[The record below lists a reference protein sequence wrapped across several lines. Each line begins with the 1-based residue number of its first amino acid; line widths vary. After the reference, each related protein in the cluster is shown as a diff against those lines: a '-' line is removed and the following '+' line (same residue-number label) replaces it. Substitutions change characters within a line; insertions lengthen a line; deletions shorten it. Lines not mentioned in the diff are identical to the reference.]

1 MSEYVHEDK
10 TTIHEYV
17 TSPSLDPVTASTP
30 DEHGVYPINPLGFP
44 DNNVCDDGDKECL
57 GKGNPEFPQSRNF
70 SVEMDT
76 DGELPENYVEIATN
90 VASMNGTEITLPVE
104 YLEADKNSQG
114 HYIVTVKGDLSAAFD
129 LLTSV
134 QFANAGYDD
143 YSVTHVIDTV
153 AEIVDGPE
161 FNLDETKFIVNI
173 PNCTIIGHVGAG
185 RLAVVLDAADIGY
198 VLLTGQTNSAENGLY
213 KVTGE
218 AEPWVKIASVGRV
231 KGKQVNDADDPYNSW
246 ASLDNT
252 SECGHV
258 RHGYSDREV
267 ADYVE
272 EKVGDLVANA
282 IHPMSVPGDLSGAGQ
297 LTRWFVECG
306 DIDLGH
312 SHNGGDPVTV
322 EGFGLGGYMS
332 GECTYDKACP
342 SKRPERSD
350 DLPTERPTIT
360 FSIGTKHTTDEAVA
374 KATLPLD
381 WPFAECSGF
390 GRGELD
396 NNITLLK
403 TPAHL
408 TEGLRTVG
416 GLRHEVYDTC
426 PKCGGSGEY
435 EGDLCPMCDGEGE
448 VVVAHSETNRIHVC
462 VNNDFTPNVDDTT
475 TLKRTYIHLPA
486 PINTPDGDEF
496 EVTVSLPVV
505 QSPDQYGQ
513 DAKKNLSAYYEYVSS
528 PRVVVLSGYWKFSD
542 TNVVWHESSKPTE
555 RPYVTGKIVIEG
567 DDVHPFV
574 DDEGEPLDINTR
586 IRFTLDGGLN
596 CPRYADVKGA
606 LLDNQEGR
614 IVIAGLEGYPYTAR
628 LRDTRMRICGVAYI
642 GEEDPEYGTGTLLAM
657 GLHARNDVTLGSD
670 SGSGTPGNLNEFN
683 KFIKPLKGVI
693 DTSRK
698 GLCEKDARQVVAT
711 VYPTATNTF
720 PWALVGRHKMKH
732 LDKLMSDEWDLG
744 ENSVSAMIWD
754 SNKKVIDFT
763 DTVEFFGYGDGN
775 YGFTVDTMPIKYAA
789 NNFAGSTDKSVIGSQ
804 LRIKF
809 MDGNYDDVA
818 SNPVRQARKAV
829 SMFADDFKKLRMFHG
844 GKLPK
849 VTSASALEVSGTPV
863 DTNLAS
869 YFGQWKPKTKPA
881 PDVIANKIASAAWL
895 SKARH
900 LPEYVII
907 SGQDLSADGNSLIG
921 ANPFVD
927 DPVVDVP
934 EPEEPPPPVSGRY
947 SAGFAGAKYDN
958 GYYETKDGHEVIPC
972 EVKLLGNS
980 SAFAYRSVIS
990 ARVASDPD
998 AVTHELYGDANRV
1011 AELQKVSVD
1020 KWKNSINYDITSPYD
1035 YLVGSNDYEKWMD
1048 IYSATSN
1055 VFSIDTIPLI
1065 DDMAVPSPSDEQKA
1079 MLSGDPMA
1087 VYNDESGQ
1095 ELTFTATNLP
1105 FYDEESP
1112 RSVALTN
1119 MLRKMVSPYGSKM
1132 PVRFWDGTRVAIAT
1146 SGVDDGSNITKLI
1159 RLEWP
1164 EAECDMSRE
1173 TRTDIIADE
1182 FMAKSSGSKTVDVN
1196 INYANMESTLH
1207 TNWSAPPAKVTRN
1220 WYEKLA
1226 FTGTG
1231 DFAGP
1236 SGYVRVYMKF
1246 KFSAQAGRWYTVDY
1260 RQAPMSYLTPLYGA
1274 AALEEKIGGA
1284 RIWTE
1289 SLCAPICEWKDVIMH
1304 PYYKY
1309 TPMDINPAVVP
1320 NLVENAPTTAKN
1332 IEVENNTDLTT
1343 SQVSLPRFA
1352 RPYLPVSDG
1361 GLGLNAPCDVNGKTA
1376 PVSELAA
1383 MPHANFW
1390 SVRKHLRPAVSVMDG
1405 TDIPGFRLEQGADD
1419 KDYAVLS
1426 RAGGTMG
1433 DAVLWGQFDFPKKDE
1448 PVYIIPPDSFSGS
1461 GDKLILS
1468 TGEYVSMSDG
1478 SLVELG

>member
-57 GKGNPEFPQSRNF
+57 GKGNPEFPQSKNF

-76 DGELPENYVEIATN
+76 DGELPANYVEIATN

-104 YLEADKNSQG
+104 YLEADPNSQG
-114 HYIVTVKGDLSAAFD
+114 RYIVTVKGDLSTAFD

-143 YSVTHVIDTV
+143 YSVTHVIDTDAV
-153 AEIVDGPE
+153 IVDGPE
-161 FNLDETKFIVNI
+161 FNLGETKFIVDI
-173 PNCTIIGHVGAG
+173 PVCTIIGHVGAG

-218 AEPWVKIASVGRV
+218 DEPWVKLASVGRV
-231 KGKQVNDADDPYNSW
+231 KGEQVTDADDPYNSW

-252 SECGHV
+252 PECGHV

-297 LTRWFVECG
+297 FTRWFVECG

-332 GECTYDKACP
+332 GECTYGKACP

-350 DLPTERPTIT
+350 DLPTEHPAIT
-360 FSIGTKHTTDEAVA
+360 FSIGTRHTTDEVVA

-390 GRGELD
+390 GKGELD

-448 VVVAHSETNRIHVC
+448 VVVAHSETNRINVC
-462 VNNDFTPNVDDTT
+462 VNNDFTPNADDTT

-606 LLDNQEGR
+606 LLDNREGR
-614 IVIAGLEGYPYTAR
+614 IIITGLEGYPYTAR

-642 GEEDPEYGTGTLLAM
+642 GEEDAEYGTGTDLAM
-657 GLHARNDVTLGSD
+657 GLHSRNGVTLGRD
-670 SGSGTPGNLNEFN
+670 SGSGTSGNLNEFN
-683 KFIKPLKGVI
+683 KFIKPLKGEV
-693 DTSRK
+693 DTSRE
-698 GLCEKDARQVVAT
+698 GLCEGDARQVVAT

-732 LDKLMSDEWDLG
+732 LDKLMTDEWDLG

-763 DTVEFFGYGDGN
+763 DTVKFFGYGDGN
-775 YGFTVDTMPIKYAA
+775 YGFTADTMPIKYAT
-789 NNFAGSTDKSVIGSQ
+789 NRFAGSADKSVIGSQ

-809 MDGNYDDVA
+809 ADGNYNDVA

-829 SMFADDFKKLRMFHG
+829 TMFADDFRKLRMFHG

-849 VTSASALEVSGTPV
+849 VTRASALEVSGTPV
-863 DTNLAS
+863 DTELKS
-869 YFGQWKPKTKPA
+869 YFGHWDPKTKPA
-881 PDVIANKIASAAWL
+881 PDVIVNKIASAAWL

-927 DPVVDVP
+927 DPVVDDP
-934 EPEEPPPPVSGRY
+934 DAETPPPPVSGRY

-990 ARVASDPD
+990 VRVASDPD

-1055 VFSIDTIPLI
+1055 VFSIDTVPLI
-1065 DDMAVPSPSDEQKA
+1065 ADMAVPSLDDEQKV

-1087 VYNDESGQ
+1087 AYNDESDQ

-1146 SGVDDGSNITKLI
+1146 SGVDAGSNITKLI

-1164 EAECDMSRE
+1164 EAECDMPPE
-1173 TRTDIIADE
+1173 TRADIIADE

-1196 INYANMESTLH
+1196 INYVNMESTLH

-1260 RQAPMSYLTPLYGA
+1260 RQVPMSYLTPLYGA
-1274 AALEEKIGGA
+1274 AALEEKIDGA

-1289 SLCAPICEWKDVIMH
+1289 SLCAPICEWKDVLMH

-1309 TPMDINPAVVP
+1309 TPMDINPAVVSK
-1320 NLVENAPTTAKN
+1320 LVENAPTTAKN
-1332 IEVENNTDLTT
+1332 IEIENNTDLTT
-1343 SQVSLPRFA
+1343 SQVTLPRFA
-1352 RPYLPVSDG
+1352 RPYLPVSEG

-1376 PVSELAA
+1376 PVAELAA

-1433 DAVLWGQFDFPKKDE
+1433 DAVLWGQFDFPKKGKPE
-1448 PVYIIPPDSFSGS
+1448 CIIPPDSFGDS
-1461 GDKLILS
+1461 GDNTRSYKTIDNCS
-1468 TGEYVSMSDG
+1468 KK
-1478 SLVELG
+1478 

>member
-44 DNNVCDDGDKECL
+44 DTNVCDGDKECL
-57 GKGNPEFPQSRNF
+57 GKGNPEFPQSKNF

-76 DGELPENYVEIATN
+76 DGELPANYVEIATN

-104 YLEADKNSQG
+104 YLEADPNSQG
-114 HYIVTVKGDLSAAFD
+114 RYIVTVKGDLSTAFD

-143 YSVTHVIDTV
+143 YSVTHVIDTDAV
-153 AEIVDGPE
+153 LVDGPE
-161 FNLDETKFIVNI
+161 FNLGETKFIVDI
-173 PNCTIIGHVGAG
+173 PVCTIIGHVGAG

-218 AEPWVKIASVGRV
+218 DEPWVKLASVGRV
-231 KGKQVNDADDPYNSW
+231 KGEQVTDADDPYNSW

-252 SECGHV
+252 PECGHV

-297 LTRWFVECG
+297 FTRWFVECG

-332 GECTYDKACP
+332 GECTYGKACP

-350 DLPTERPTIT
+350 DLPTEHPAIT
-360 FSIGTKHTTDEAVA
+360 FSIGTRHTTDEVVA

-390 GRGELD
+390 GKGELD

-448 VVVAHSETNRIHVC
+448 VVVAHSETNRINVC
-462 VNNDFTPNVDDTT
+462 VNNDFTPNADDTT

-567 DDVHPFV
+567 VDVHPFV

-606 LLDNQEGR
+606 LLDNREGR
-614 IVIAGLEGYPYTAR
+614 IIITGLEGYPYTAR

-642 GEEDPEYGTGTLLAM
+642 GEEDAEYGTGTDLAM
-657 GLHARNDVTLGSD
+657 GLHSRNGVTLGRD
-670 SGSGTPGNLNEFN
+670 SGSGTSGNLNEFN
-683 KFIKPLKGVI
+683 KFIKPLKGEV
-693 DTSRK
+693 DTSRE
-698 GLCEKDARQVVAT
+698 GLCEGDARQVVAT

-732 LDKLMSDEWDLG
+732 LDKLMTDEWDLG

-763 DTVEFFGYGDGN
+763 DTVKFFGYGDGN
-775 YGFTVDTMPIKYAA
+775 YGFTADTMPIKYAT
-789 NNFAGSTDKSVIGSQ
+789 NRFAGSADKSVIGSQ

-809 MDGNYDDVA
+809 ADGNYNDVA
-818 SNPVRQARKAV
+818 SNPVRQALKAV
-829 SMFADDFKKLRMFHG
+829 TMFADDFRKLRMFHG

-849 VTSASALEVSGTPV
+849 VTRASALEVSGTPV
-863 DTNLAS
+863 DTELKS
-869 YFGQWKPKTKPA
+869 YFGHWDPKTKPA
-881 PDVIANKIASAAWL
+881 PDVIVNKIASAAWL

-927 DPVVDVP
+927 DPVVDDP
-934 EPEEPPPPVSGRY
+934 DAETPPPPVSGRY

-1055 VFSIDTIPLI
+1055 VFSIDTVPLI
-1065 DDMAVPSPSDEQKA
+1065 ADMAVPSLDDEQKV

-1087 VYNDESGQ
+1087 AYNDESDQ

-1146 SGVDDGSNITKLI
+1146 SGVDAGSNITKLI

-1164 EAECDMSRE
+1164 EAECDMPPE
-1173 TRTDIIADE
+1173 TRADIIADE

-1196 INYANMESTLH
+1196 INYVNMESTLH

-1260 RQAPMSYLTPLYGA
+1260 RQVPMSYLTPLYGA
-1274 AALEEKIGGA
+1274 AALEEKIDGA

-1289 SLCAPICEWKDVIMH
+1289 SLCAPICEWKDVLMH

-1309 TPMDINPAVVP
+1309 TPMDINPAVVSK
-1320 NLVENAPTTAKN
+1320 LVENAPTTAKN
-1332 IEVENNTDLTT
+1332 IEIENNTDLTT
-1343 SQVSLPRFA
+1343 SQVTLPRFA
-1352 RPYLPVSDG
+1352 RPYLPVSEG

-1376 PVSELAA
+1376 PVAELAA

-1433 DAVLWGQFDFPKKDE
+1433 DAVLWGQFDFPKKGKPE
-1448 PVYIIPPDSFSGS
+1448 CIIPPDSFGDS
-1461 GDKLILS
+1461 GDNTRSYKTIDNCS
-1468 TGEYVSMSDG
+1468 KK
-1478 SLVELG
+1478 

>member
-44 DNNVCDDGDKECL
+44 DNNVCDGDKECL
-57 GKGNPEFPQSRNF
+57 GKGNPEFPQSKNF

-104 YLEADKNSQG
+104 YLAADPNSQG
-114 HYIVTVKGDLSAAFD
+114 RYIVTVKGDLSTAFD

-143 YSVTHVIDTV
+143 YSVTHVIDTDAV
-153 AEIVDGPE
+153 IVDGPE
-161 FNLDETKFIVNI
+161 FNLGETKFIVDI
-173 PNCTIIGHVGAG
+173 PGCTIIGHVGAG

-218 AEPWVKIASVGRV
+218 DEPWVKLASVGRV
-231 KGKQVNDADDPYNSW
+231 KGEPLAEEDNPYNFPS
-246 ASLDNT
+246 SLDNST
-252 SECGHV
+252 ECGHE

-267 ADYVE
+267 AEYVE

-282 IHPMSVPGDLSGAGQ
+282 IHPIAVPGDLSGAGQ
-297 LTRWFVECG
+297 MTRWFVECG

-332 GECTYDKACP
+332 GECTYGNAC
-342 SKRPERSD
+342 SAKRPERSD
-350 DLPTERPTIT
+350 GLPVERPTIT
-360 FSIGTKHTTDEAVA
+360 FSIGTKRPAAGETVE
-374 KATLPLD
+374 TLPKD
-381 WPFAECSGF
+381 WPFAESSAYTSGD
-390 GRGELD
+390 LD

-408 TEGLRTVG
+408 SQGLRTVG
-416 GLRHEVYDTC
+416 GLQHEIYDTC
-426 PKCGGSGEY
+426 PKCGGSGEF
-435 EGDLCPMCDGEGE
+435 EGDMCPMCDGEGE
-448 VVVAHSETNRIHVC
+448 VVVGHSETNRIHVC
-462 VNNDFTPNVDDTT
+462 VNNDFTANDDDTT
-475 TLKRTYIHLPA
+475 TLKRTYIHLPT

-496 EVTVSLPVV
+496 EVTVSLPVM
-505 QSPDQYGQ
+505 QTPSPYGA

-542 TNVVWHESSKPTE
+542 TNVVWHESNKIDE
-555 RPYVTGKIVIEG
+555 RPYMTGKIDIVG
-567 DDVHPFV
+567 DDVQPFM
-574 DDEGEPLDINTR
+574 DKGDPENGIEPKPLLENTR

-606 LLDNQEGR
+606 LTKNEEGHIR
-614 IVIAGLEGYPYTAR
+614 IEGLEGYPYTAR
-628 LRDTRMRICGVAYI
+628 LRDTRMRICGVAYLVPDDD
-642 GEEDPEYGTGTLLAM
+642 GEATGTDLLM
-657 GLHARNDVTLGSD
+657 GLHSRNPVTLGSD
-670 SGSGTPGNLNEFN
+670 AGSGTQGNLDEFN
-683 KFIKPLKGVI
+683 KFIKPLKGEV

-732 LDKLMSDEWDLG
+732 LDKLMTDEWDLG

-775 YGFTVDTMPIKYAA
+775 YGFTADTMPIKYAA
-789 NNFAGSTDKSVIGSQ
+789 NNFAGSADKSVIGSQ

-809 MDGNYDDVA
+809 ADGDYNDVA

-829 SMFADDFKKLRMFHG
+829 SMFADDFKKLRMFRG

-849 VTSASALEVSGTPV
+849 ITGACALEVSGEPV
-863 DTNLAS
+863 DTDLES
-869 YFGQWKPKTKPA
+869 YFGSWDPQGEPS
-881 PDVIANKIASAAWL
+881 PDVISNKIASAAWL

-927 DPVVDVP
+927 A
-934 EPEEPPPPVSGRY
+934 PVSDRY
-947 SAGFAGAKYDN
+947 SAEFAGDKYDN

-980 SAFAYRSVIS
+980 NAFAYRSVIS

-1035 YLVGSNDYEKWMD
+1035 YLIGSNDYEKWMD

-1055 VFSIDTIPLI
+1055 VFSIDTVPLI
-1065 DDMAVPSPSDEQKA
+1065 ADMAVPSLDDEQKA

-1087 VYNDESGQ
+1087 AYNDESDQ

-1146 SGVDDGSNITKLI
+1146 NGVKNNNIAKLT
-1159 RLEWP
+1159 RLSWP
-1164 EAECDMSRE
+1164 EDECDMSPE
-1173 TRTDIIADE
+1173 TRSDIIADE
-1182 FMAKSSGSKTVDVN
+1182 FMAKSAGSNTVDVN

-1207 TNWSAPPAKVTRN
+1207 TNWSAPPAKVSRN

-1260 RQAPMSYLTPLYGA
+1260 RQSPMSYLTPLYGA
-1274 AALEEKIGGA
+1274 AALEEKIDGA

-1289 SLCAPICEWKDVIMH
+1289 SLCAPICEWKDVLMH

-1309 TPMDINPAVVP
+1309 TPMDINPAVVSK
-1320 NLVENAPTTAKN
+1320 LVENAPTTAKN
-1332 IEVENNTDLTT
+1332 IEIENNTDLTN

-1352 RPYLPVSDG
+1352 RPYLPVSEG

-1376 PVSELAA
+1376 PVAELAA

-1433 DAVLWGQFDFPKKDE
+1433 DAVLWGQFAFPKKGKTE
-1448 PVYIIPPDSFSGS
+1448 YIIPPDSFGDS

-1478 SLVELG
+1478 SLVELR

>member
-44 DNNVCDDGDKECL
+44 DTNVCDGDKECL
-57 GKGNPEFPQSRNF
+57 GKGNPEFPQSKNF

-76 DGELPENYVEIATN
+76 DGELPANYVEIATN

-104 YLEADKNSQG
+104 YLEADPNSQG
-114 HYIVTVKGDLSAAFD
+114 RYIVTVKGDLSTAFD

-143 YSVTHVIDTV
+143 YSVTHVIDTDAV
-153 AEIVDGPE
+153 IVDGPE
-161 FNLDETKFIVNI
+161 FNLGETKFIVDI
-173 PNCTIIGHVGAG
+173 PVCTIIGHVGAG

-218 AEPWVKIASVGRV
+218 DEPWVKLASVGRV
-231 KGKQVNDADDPYNSW
+231 KGEQVTDADDPYNSW

-252 SECGHV
+252 PECGHV

-297 LTRWFVECG
+297 FTRWFVECG

-332 GECTYDKACP
+332 GECTYGKACP

-350 DLPTERPTIT
+350 DLPTEHPAIT
-360 FSIGTKHTTDEAVA
+360 FSIGTRHTTDEVVA

-390 GRGELD
+390 GKGELD

-448 VVVAHSETNRIHVC
+448 VVVAHSETNRINVC
-462 VNNDFTPNVDDTT
+462 VNNDFTPNADDTT

-606 LLDNQEGR
+606 LLDNREGR
-614 IVIAGLEGYPYTAR
+614 IIITGLEGYPYTAR

-642 GEEDPEYGTGTLLAM
+642 GEEDAEYGTGTDLAM
-657 GLHARNDVTLGSD
+657 GLHSRNGVTLGRD
-670 SGSGTPGNLNEFN
+670 SGSGTSGNLNEFN
-683 KFIKPLKGVI
+683 KFIKPLKGEV
-693 DTSRK
+693 DTSRE
-698 GLCEKDARQVVAT
+698 GLCEGDARQVVAT

-732 LDKLMSDEWDLG
+732 LDKLMTDEWDLG

-763 DTVEFFGYGDGN
+763 DTVKFVGYGDAN
-775 YGFTVDTMPIKYAA
+775 CGFTADTMPIKYAT
-789 NNFAGSTDKSVIGSQ
+789 NRFAGSADKSVIGSQ

-809 MDGNYDDVA
+809 ADGNYNDVA

-829 SMFADDFKKLRMFHG
+829 TMFADDFRKLRMFHG

-849 VTSASALEVSGTPV
+849 VTRASALEVSGTPV
-863 DTNLAS
+863 DTELKS
-869 YFGQWKPKTKPA
+869 YFGHWDPKTKPA
-881 PDVIANKIASAAWL
+881 PDVIVNKIASAAWL

-927 DPVVDVP
+927 DPVVDDP
-934 EPEEPPPPVSGRY
+934 DAETPPPPVSGRY
-947 SAGFAGAKYDN
+947 SAGFAGAKYEN

-1055 VFSIDTIPLI
+1055 VFSIDIVPLI
-1065 DDMAVPSPSDEQKA
+1065 ADMAVPSLDDEQKV

-1087 VYNDESGQ
+1087 AYNDESDQ

-1146 SGVDDGSNITKLI
+1146 SGVDAGSNITKLI

-1164 EAECDMSRE
+1164 EAECDMPPE
-1173 TRTDIIADE
+1173 TRADIIADE

-1196 INYANMESTLH
+1196 INYVNMESTLH

-1260 RQAPMSYLTPLYGA
+1260 RQVPMSYLTPLYGA
-1274 AALEEKIGGA
+1274 AALEEKIDGA

-1289 SLCAPICEWKDVIMH
+1289 SLCAPICEWKDVLMH

-1309 TPMDINPAVVP
+1309 TPMDINPAVVSK
-1320 NLVENAPTTAKN
+1320 LVENAPTTAKN
-1332 IEVENNTDLTT
+1332 IEIENNTDLTT
-1343 SQVSLPRFA
+1343 SQVTLPRFA
-1352 RPYLPVSDG
+1352 RPYLPVSEG

-1376 PVSELAA
+1376 PVAELAA

-1433 DAVLWGQFDFPKKDE
+1433 DAVLWGQFDFPKKGKPE
-1448 PVYIIPPDSFSGS
+1448 CIIPPDSFGDS
-1461 GDKLILS
+1461 GDNTRSYKTIDNCS
-1468 TGEYVSMSDG
+1468 KK
-1478 SLVELG
+1478 

>member
-44 DNNVCDDGDKECL
+44 DTNVCDGDKECL
-57 GKGNPEFPQSRNF
+57 GKGNPEFPQSKNF

-76 DGELPENYVEIATN
+76 DGELPANYVEIATN
-90 VASMNGTEITLPVE
+90 VANMNGTEITLPVE
-104 YLEADKNSQG
+104 YLEADPNSQG
-114 HYIVTVKGDLSAAFD
+114 RYIVTVKGDLSTAFD

-143 YSVTHVIDTV
+143 YSVTHVIDTDAV
-153 AEIVDGPE
+153 LVDGPE
-161 FNLDETKFIVNI
+161 FNLGETKFIVDI
-173 PNCTIIGHVGAG
+173 PVCTIIGHVGAG

-218 AEPWVKIASVGRV
+218 DEPWVKLASVGRV
-231 KGKQVNDADDPYNSW
+231 KGEQVTDADDPYNSW

-252 SECGHV
+252 PECGHV

-297 LTRWFVECG
+297 FTRWFVECG

-332 GECTYDKACP
+332 GECTYGKACP

-350 DLPTERPTIT
+350 DLPTEHPAIT
-360 FSIGTKHTTDEAVA
+360 FSIGTRHTTDEVVA

-390 GRGELD
+390 GKGELD

-448 VVVAHSETNRIHVC
+448 VVVAHSETNRINVC
-462 VNNDFTPNVDDTT
+462 VNNDFTPNADDTT

-606 LLDNQEGR
+606 LLDNREGR
-614 IVIAGLEGYPYTAR
+614 IIITGLEGYPYTAR

-642 GEEDPEYGTGTLLAM
+642 GEEDVEYGTGTDLAM
-657 GLHARNDVTLGSD
+657 GLHSRNGVTLGRD
-670 SGSGTPGNLNEFN
+670 SGSGTSGNLNEFN
-683 KFIKPLKGVI
+683 KFIKPLKGEV
-693 DTSRK
+693 DTSRE
-698 GLCEKDARQVVAT
+698 GLCEGDARQVVAT

-732 LDKLMSDEWDLG
+732 LDKLMTDEWDLG

-763 DTVEFFGYGDGN
+763 DTVKFFGYGDGN
-775 YGFTVDTMPIKYAA
+775 YGFTADTMPIKYAT
-789 NNFAGSTDKSVIGSQ
+789 NRFAGSADKSVIGSQ

-809 MDGNYDDVA
+809 ADGNYNDVA

-829 SMFADDFKKLRMFHG
+829 TMFADDFRKLRMFHG

-849 VTSASALEVSGTPV
+849 VTRASALEVSGTPV
-863 DTNLAS
+863 DTELKS
-869 YFGQWKPKTKPA
+869 YFGHWDPKTKPA
-881 PDVIANKIASAAWL
+881 PDVIVNKIASAAWL

-927 DPVVDVP
+927 DPVVDDP
-934 EPEEPPPPVSGRY
+934 DAETPPPPVSGRY
-947 SAGFAGAKYDN
+947 SAGFAGAKYEN

-1055 VFSIDTIPLI
+1055 VFSIDTVPLI
-1065 DDMAVPSPSDEQKA
+1065 ADMAVPSLDDEQKV

-1087 VYNDESGQ
+1087 AYNDESDQ

-1146 SGVDDGSNITKLI
+1146 SGVDAGSNITKLI

-1164 EAECDMSRE
+1164 EAECDMPPE
-1173 TRTDIIADE
+1173 TRADIIADE

-1196 INYANMESTLH
+1196 INYVNMESTLH

-1260 RQAPMSYLTPLYGA
+1260 RQVPMSYLTPLYGA
-1274 AALEEKIGGA
+1274 AALEEKIDGA

-1289 SLCAPICEWKDVIMH
+1289 SLCAPICEWKDVLMH

-1309 TPMDINPAVVP
+1309 TPMDINPAVVSK
-1320 NLVENAPTTAKN
+1320 LVENAPTTAKN
-1332 IEVENNTDLTT
+1332 IEIENNTDLTT
-1343 SQVSLPRFA
+1343 SQVTLPRFA
-1352 RPYLPVSDG
+1352 RPYLPVSEG

-1376 PVSELAA
+1376 PVAELAA

-1433 DAVLWGQFDFPKKDE
+1433 DAVLWGQFDFPKKGKPE
-1448 PVYIIPPDSFSGS
+1448 CIIPPDSFGDS
-1461 GDKLILS
+1461 GDNTRSYKN
-1468 TGEYVSMSDG
+1468 Y
-1478 SLVELG
+1478 

>member
-17 TSPSLDPVTASTP
+17 TSPSLDPVTASTT
-30 DEHGVYPINPLGFP
+30 DEHGIYPINPLGFP
-44 DNNVCDDGDKECL
+44 DANVCDGDKECL
-57 GKGNPEFPQSRNF
+57 GKGNPEFPQSKNF
-70 SVEMDT
+70 SVEVDT
-76 DGELPENYVEIATN
+76 DGELPENYVEIAAN
-90 VASMNGTEITLPVE
+90 VASMNGTEIALPVE
-104 YLEADKNSQG
+104 YLEADRNYQDR
-114 HYIVTVKGDLSAAFD
+114 YIVTVKGDLSAAFD

-143 YSVTHVIDTV
+143 YSVTNVIDND
-153 AEIVDGPE
+153 AEIVGGPE
-161 FNLDETKFIVNI
+161 FHLGETKFTVNI
-173 PNCTIIGHVGAG
+173 PGCTIIGHVGAG

-213 KVTGE
+213 KVTGDD
-218 AEPWVKIASVGRV
+218 EPWVRLASVGRV
-231 KGKQVNDADDPYNSW
+231 KGEPLTEEDDPYNYPS
-246 ASLDNT
+246 SLDNST
-252 SECGHV
+252 ECGHV

-267 ADYVE
+267 AEYVE
-272 EKVGDLVANA
+272 EKVGGIVANA
-282 IHPMSVPGDLSGAGQ
+282 IHPIAVPGDLSGAGQ
-297 LTRWFVECG
+297 MTRWFVECG
-306 DIDLGH
+306 DVDLGH

-332 GECTYDKACP
+332 GECTYGNAC
-342 SKRPERSD
+342 STKRPEHSD
-350 DLPTERPTIT
+350 ELPVERPTIT
-360 FSIGTKHTTDEAVA
+360 FSIGTKRPAPDAEVE
-374 KATLPLD
+374 TLPKD
-381 WPFAECSGF
+381 WPFAESS
-390 GRGELD
+390 EYTSDDLD

-403 TPAHL
+403 TPAQL
-408 TEGLRTVG
+408 SQGLHSVG
-416 GLRHEVYDTC
+416 GLHHDIYDTC
-426 PKCGGSGEY
+426 PQCGGSGEF
-435 EGDLCPMCDGEGE
+435 EGDMCPMCDGEGE
-448 VVVAHSETNRIHVC
+448 VVVGHSETNRIHVC
-462 VNNDFTPNVDDTT
+462 VNNDFTANDDDTT
-475 TLKRTYIHLPA
+475 TLKRTYIHLPT

-505 QSPDQYGQ
+505 QTPSPYGA

-542 TNVVWHESSKPTE
+542 TNVVWYESNKIDE
-555 RPYVTGKIVIEG
+555 RPYMTGKIDIVG
-567 DDVHPFV
+567 DDVQPFM
-574 DDEGEPLDINTR
+574 DKGEPENDIEPRPLPVNTR

-606 LLDNQEGR
+606 LTKNEEGHIR
-614 IVIAGLEGYPYTAR
+614 IEGLERYPYTAR
-628 LRDTRMRICGVAYI
+628 LRDTRMRICGVAYLDPDDD
-642 GEEDPEYGTGTLLAM
+642 GEATGADLLM
-657 GLHARNDVTLGSD
+657 GLHSRNPVTLGSD
-670 SGSGTPGNLNEFN
+670 AGSGTHGNLDEFN
-683 KFIKPLKGVI
+683 KFIKPLKDEV

-698 GLCEKDARQVVAT
+698 GLCEKDARQVVAA

-720 PWALVGRHKMKH
+720 PWAIVGRHKMKH
-732 LDKLMSDEWDLG
+732 LDTLMTDEWDLG
-744 ENSVSAMIWD
+744 ENSVSAMIWG

-763 DTVEFFGYGDGN
+763 DTVDFFGYGDGN
-775 YGFTVDTMPIKYAA
+775 YGFTADTMPIRYSVDK
-789 NNFAGSTDKSVIGSQ
+789 FTGSADKSVIGSQ

-809 MDGNYDDVA
+809 AGGNYDGVA
-818 SNPVRQARKAV
+818 SNPVWQARKAV
-829 SMFADDFKKLRMFHG
+829 SMLADDFKKLRMFHG

-849 VTSASALEVSGTPV
+849 ITGACALEVSGDPV
-863 DTNLAS
+863 DTDLES
-869 YFGQWKPKTKPA
+869 YFGNWNPQGEPS
-881 PDVIANKIASAAWL
+881 PDVIGNKIASAAWL

-921 ANPFVD
+921 ANPFVNA
-927 DPVVDVP
+927 
-934 EPEEPPPPVSGRY
+934 PVSDRY
-947 SAGFAGAKYDN
+947 SAGFAGTKYGN

-990 ARVASDPD
+990 ARIASDPD
-998 AVTHELYGDANRV
+998 AVTHELYGDVNRV
-1011 AELQKVSVD
+1011 VELQKVSAD

-1048 IYSATSN
+1048 IYSATAN
-1055 VFSIDTIPLI
+1055 VFSIDTVPLI
-1065 DDMAVPSPSDEQKA
+1065 DDMAVPSLDDEQKA

-1087 VYNDESGQ
+1087 VYNDESGN

-1146 SGVDDGSNITKLI
+1146 NGVKNNNIAKLT
-1159 RLEWP
+1159 RLSWP
-1164 EAECDMSRE
+1164 EDECDMSSE
-1173 TRTDIIADE
+1173 TRSDIIADE
-1182 FMAKSSGSKTVDVN
+1182 FMAKSSGSNTVDVN

-1231 DFAGP
+1231 DFEGP

-1246 KFSAQAGRWYTVDY
+1246 KFSAQAGRWYAIDY

-1274 AALEEKIGGA
+1274 AALEEKIGGTS
-1284 RIWTE
+1284 IWTE
-1289 SLCAPICEWKDVIMH
+1289 SPCAPISGWKDVLMH

-1309 TPMDINPAVVP
+1309 APMDINPGVISK
-1320 NLVENAPTTAKN
+1320 LVENAPTTAKN
-1332 IEVENNTDLTT
+1332 IELENNTDLKT

-1352 RPYLPVSDG
+1352 RPYLPVSEG

-1376 PVSELAA
+1376 PAAELAA
-1383 MPHANFW
+1383 MTHANFW

-1405 TDIPGFRLEQGADD
+1405 SDIPGFALKTNVGGVE
-1419 KDYAVLS
+1419 YAVHS
-1426 RAGGTMG
+1426 RTGGTMG
-1433 DAVLWGQFDFPKKDE
+1433 DAVLWAQFDFPKKGKAE
-1448 PVYIIPPDSFSGS
+1448 YNIPSDNFDDI

>member
-44 DNNVCDDGDKECL
+44 DTNVCDGDKECL
-57 GKGNPEFPQSRNF
+57 GKGNPEFPQSKNF

-76 DGELPENYVEIATN
+76 DGELPANYVEIATN

-104 YLEADKNSQG
+104 YLEADPNSQG
-114 HYIVTVKGDLSAAFD
+114 RYIVTVKGDLSTAFD

-143 YSVTHVIDTV
+143 YSVTHVIDTDAV
-153 AEIVDGPE
+153 IVDGPE
-161 FNLDETKFIVNI
+161 FNLGETKFIVDI
-173 PNCTIIGHVGAG
+173 PVCTIIGHVGAG

-218 AEPWVKIASVGRV
+218 DEPWVKLASVGRV
-231 KGKQVNDADDPYNSW
+231 KGEQVTDADDPYNSW

-252 SECGHV
+252 PECGHV

-297 LTRWFVECG
+297 FTRWFVECG

-332 GECTYDKACP
+332 GECTYGKACP

-350 DLPTERPTIT
+350 DLPTEHPAIT
-360 FSIGTKHTTDEAVA
+360 FSIGTRHTTDEVVA

-390 GRGELD
+390 GKGELD

-448 VVVAHSETNRIHVC
+448 VVVAHSETNRINVC
-462 VNNDFTPNVDDTT
+462 VNNDFTPNADDTT

-606 LLDNQEGR
+606 LLDNREGR
-614 IVIAGLEGYPYTAR
+614 IIITGLEGYPYTAR

-642 GEEDPEYGTGTLLAM
+642 GEEDAEYGTGTDLAM
-657 GLHARNDVTLGSD
+657 GLHSRNGVTLGRD
-670 SGSGTPGNLNEFN
+670 SGSGTSGNLNEFN
-683 KFIKPLKGVI
+683 KFIKPLKGEV
-693 DTSRK
+693 DTSRE
-698 GLCEKDARQVVAT
+698 GLCEGDARQVVAT

-732 LDKLMSDEWDLG
+732 LDKLMTDEWDLG

-763 DTVEFFGYGDGN
+763 DTVKFFGYGDGN
-775 YGFTVDTMPIKYAA
+775 YGFTADTMPIKYAT
-789 NNFAGSTDKSVIGSQ
+789 NRFAGSADKSVIGSQ

-809 MDGNYDDVA
+809 ADGNYNDVA

-829 SMFADDFKKLRMFHG
+829 TMFADDFRKLRMFHG

-849 VTSASALEVSGTPV
+849 VTRASALEVSGTPV
-863 DTNLAS
+863 DTELKS
-869 YFGQWKPKTKPA
+869 YFGHWDPKTKPA
-881 PDVIANKIASAAWL
+881 PDVIVNKIASAAWL

-927 DPVVDVP
+927 DPVVDDP
-934 EPEEPPPPVSGRY
+934 DAETPPPPVSGRY

-1055 VFSIDTIPLI
+1055 VFSIDTVPLI
-1065 DDMAVPSPSDEQKA
+1065 ADMAVPSLDDEQKV

-1087 VYNDESGQ
+1087 AYNDESDQ

-1146 SGVDDGSNITKLI
+1146 SGVDAGSNITKLI

-1164 EAECDMSRE
+1164 EAECDMPPE
-1173 TRTDIIADE
+1173 TRADIIADE

-1196 INYANMESTLH
+1196 INYVNMESTLH

-1260 RQAPMSYLTPLYGA
+1260 RQVPMSYLTPLYGA
-1274 AALEEKIGGA
+1274 AALEEKIDGA

-1289 SLCAPICEWKDVIMH
+1289 SLCAPICEWKDVLMH

-1309 TPMDINPAVVP
+1309 TPMDINPAVVSK
-1320 NLVENAPTTAKN
+1320 LVENAPTTAKN
-1332 IEVENNTDLTT
+1332 IEIENNTDLTT
-1343 SQVSLPRFA
+1343 SQVTLPRFA
-1352 RPYLPVSDG
+1352 RPYLPVSEG

-1376 PVSELAA
+1376 PVAELAA

-1433 DAVLWGQFDFPKKDE
+1433 DAVLWGQFDFPKKGKPE
-1448 PVYIIPPDSFSGS
+1448 CIIPPDSFGDS
-1461 GDKLILS
+1461 GDNTRSYKTIDNCS
-1468 TGEYVSMSDG
+1468 KK
-1478 SLVELG
+1478 

>member
-44 DNNVCDDGDKECL
+44 DTNVCDGDKECL
-57 GKGNPEFPQSRNF
+57 GKGNPEFPQSKNF

-76 DGELPENYVEIATN
+76 DGELPANYVEIATN
-90 VASMNGTEITLPVE
+90 VANMNGTEITLPVE
-104 YLEADKNSQG
+104 YLEADPNSQG
-114 HYIVTVKGDLSAAFD
+114 RYIVTVKGDLSTAFD

-143 YSVTHVIDTV
+143 YSVTHVIDTDAV
-153 AEIVDGPE
+153 LVDGPE
-161 FNLDETKFIVNI
+161 FNLGETKFIVDI
-173 PNCTIIGHVGAG
+173 PVCTIIGHVGAG

-218 AEPWVKIASVGRV
+218 DEPWVKLASVGRV
-231 KGKQVNDADDPYNSW
+231 KGEQVTDADDPYNSW

-252 SECGHV
+252 PECGHV

-297 LTRWFVECG
+297 FTRWFVECG

-332 GECTYDKACP
+332 GECTYGKACP

-350 DLPTERPTIT
+350 DLPTEHPAIT
-360 FSIGTKHTTDEAVA
+360 FSIGTRHTTDEVVA

-390 GRGELD
+390 GKGELD

-448 VVVAHSETNRIHVC
+448 VVVAHSETNRINVC
-462 VNNDFTPNVDDTT
+462 VNNDFTPNADDTT

-606 LLDNQEGR
+606 LLDNREGR
-614 IVIAGLEGYPYTAR
+614 IIITGLEGYPYTAR

-642 GEEDPEYGTGTLLAM
+642 GEEDAEYGTGTDLAM
-657 GLHARNDVTLGSD
+657 GLHSRNGVTLGRD
-670 SGSGTPGNLNEFN
+670 SGSGTSGNLNEFN
-683 KFIKPLKGVI
+683 KFIKPLKGEV
-693 DTSRK
+693 DTSRE
-698 GLCEKDARQVVAT
+698 GLCEGDARQVVAT

-732 LDKLMSDEWDLG
+732 LDKLMTDEWDLG

-763 DTVEFFGYGDGN
+763 DTVKFFGYGDGN
-775 YGFTVDTMPIKYAA
+775 YGFTADTMPIKYAT
-789 NNFAGSTDKSVIGSQ
+789 NRFAGSADKSVIGSQ

-809 MDGNYDDVA
+809 ADGNYNDVA

-829 SMFADDFKKLRMFHG
+829 TMFADDFRKLRMFHG

-849 VTSASALEVSGTPV
+849 VTRASALEVSGTPV
-863 DTNLAS
+863 DTELKS
-869 YFGQWKPKTKPA
+869 YFGHWDPKTKPA
-881 PDVIANKIASAAWL
+881 PDVIVNKIASAAWL

-927 DPVVDVP
+927 DPVVDDP
-934 EPEEPPPPVSGRY
+934 DAETPPPPVSGRY
-947 SAGFAGAKYDN
+947 SAGFAGAKYEN

-1055 VFSIDTIPLI
+1055 VFSIDTVPLI
-1065 DDMAVPSPSDEQKA
+1065 ADMAVPSLDDEQKV

-1087 VYNDESGQ
+1087 AYNDESDQ

-1146 SGVDDGSNITKLI
+1146 SGVDAGSNITKLI

-1164 EAECDMSRE
+1164 EAECDMPPE
-1173 TRTDIIADE
+1173 TRADIIADE

-1196 INYANMESTLH
+1196 INYVNMESTLH

-1260 RQAPMSYLTPLYGA
+1260 RQVPMSYLTPLYGA
-1274 AALEEKIGGA
+1274 AALEEKIDGA

-1289 SLCAPICEWKDVIMH
+1289 SLCAPICEWKDVLMH

-1309 TPMDINPAVVP
+1309 TPMDINPAVVSK
-1320 NLVENAPTTAKN
+1320 LVENAPTTAKN
-1332 IEVENNTDLTT
+1332 IEIENNTDLTT
-1343 SQVSLPRFA
+1343 SQVTLPRFA
-1352 RPYLPVSDG
+1352 RPYLPVSEG

-1376 PVSELAA
+1376 PVAELAA

-1433 DAVLWGQFDFPKKDE
+1433 DAVLWGQFDFPKKGKPE
-1448 PVYIIPPDSFSGS
+1448 CIIPPDSFGDS
-1461 GDKLILS
+1461 GDNTRSYKN
-1468 TGEYVSMSDG
+1468 Y
-1478 SLVELG
+1478 

>member
-44 DNNVCDDGDKECL
+44 DTNVCDGDKECL
-57 GKGNPEFPQSRNF
+57 GKGNPEFPQSKNF

-76 DGELPENYVEIATN
+76 DGELPANYVEIATN

-104 YLEADKNSQG
+104 YLEADPNSQG
-114 HYIVTVKGDLSAAFD
+114 RYIVTVKGDLSTAFD

-143 YSVTHVIDTV
+143 YSVTHVIDTDAV
-153 AEIVDGPE
+153 IVDGPE
-161 FNLDETKFIVNI
+161 FNLGETKFIVDI
-173 PNCTIIGHVGAG
+173 PVCTIIGHVGAG

-218 AEPWVKIASVGRV
+218 DEPWVKLASVGRV
-231 KGKQVNDADDPYNSW
+231 KGEQVTDADDPYNSW

-252 SECGHV
+252 PECGHV

-297 LTRWFVECG
+297 FTRWFVECG

-332 GECTYDKACP
+332 GECTYGKACP

-350 DLPTERPTIT
+350 DLPTEHPAIT
-360 FSIGTKHTTDEAVA
+360 FSIGTRHTTDEVVA

-390 GRGELD
+390 GKGELD

-448 VVVAHSETNRIHVC
+448 VVVAHSETNRINVC
-462 VNNDFTPNVDDTT
+462 VNNDFTPNADDTT

-606 LLDNQEGR
+606 LLDNREGR
-614 IVIAGLEGYPYTAR
+614 IIITGLEGYPYTAR

-642 GEEDPEYGTGTLLAM
+642 GEEDAEYGTGTDLAM
-657 GLHARNDVTLGSD
+657 GLHSRNGVTLGRD
-670 SGSGTPGNLNEFN
+670 SGSGTSGNLNEFN
-683 KFIKPLKGVI
+683 KFIKPLKGEV
-693 DTSRK
+693 DTSRE
-698 GLCEKDARQVVAT
+698 GLCEGDARQVVAT

-732 LDKLMSDEWDLG
+732 LDKLMTDEWDLG

-763 DTVEFFGYGDGN
+763 DTVKFFGYGDGN
-775 YGFTVDTMPIKYAA
+775 YGFTADTMPIKYAT
-789 NNFAGSTDKSVIGSQ
+789 NRFAGSADKSVIGSQ

-809 MDGNYDDVA
+809 ADGNYNDVA

-829 SMFADDFKKLRMFHG
+829 TMFADDFRKLRMFHG

-849 VTSASALEVSGTPV
+849 VTRASALEVSGTPV
-863 DTNLAS
+863 DTELKS
-869 YFGQWKPKTKPA
+869 YFGHWDPKTKPA
-881 PDVIANKIASAAWL
+881 PDVIVNKIASAAWL

-927 DPVVDVP
+927 DPVVDDP
-934 EPEEPPPPVSGRY
+934 DAETPPPPVSGRY

-990 ARVASDPD
+990 VRVASDPD

-1055 VFSIDTIPLI
+1055 VFSIDTVPLI
-1065 DDMAVPSPSDEQKA
+1065 ADMAVPSLDDEQKV

-1087 VYNDESGQ
+1087 AYNDESDQ

-1146 SGVDDGSNITKLI
+1146 SGVDAGSNITKLI

-1164 EAECDMSRE
+1164 EAECDMPPE
-1173 TRTDIIADE
+1173 TRADIIADE

-1196 INYANMESTLH
+1196 INYVNMESTLH

-1260 RQAPMSYLTPLYGA
+1260 RQVPMSYLTPLYGA
-1274 AALEEKIGGA
+1274 AALEEKIDGA

-1289 SLCAPICEWKDVIMH
+1289 SLCAPICEWKDVLMH

-1309 TPMDINPAVVP
+1309 TPMDINPAVVSK
-1320 NLVENAPTTAKN
+1320 LVENAPTTAKN
-1332 IEVENNTDLTT
+1332 IEIENNTDLTT
-1343 SQVSLPRFA
+1343 SQVTLPRFA
-1352 RPYLPVSDG
+1352 RPYLPVSEG

-1376 PVSELAA
+1376 PVAELAA

-1433 DAVLWGQFDFPKKDE
+1433 DAVLWGQFDFPKKGKPE
-1448 PVYIIPPDSFSGS
+1448 CIIPPDSFGDS
-1461 GDKLILS
+1461 GDNTRSYKTIDNCS
-1468 TGEYVSMSDG
+1468 KK
-1478 SLVELG
+1478 

>member
-44 DNNVCDDGDKECL
+44 DTNVCDGDKECL
-57 GKGNPEFPQSRNF
+57 GKGNPEFPQSKNF

-76 DGELPENYVEIATN
+76 DGELPANYVEIATN

-104 YLEADKNSQG
+104 YLEADPNSQG
-114 HYIVTVKGDLSAAFD
+114 RYIVTVKGDLSTAFD

-143 YSVTHVIDTV
+143 YSVTHVIDTDAV
-153 AEIVDGPE
+153 IVDGPE
-161 FNLDETKFIVNI
+161 FNLGETKFIVDI
-173 PNCTIIGHVGAG
+173 PVCTIIGHVGAG
-185 RLAVVLDAADIGY
+185 RLAVVFDAADIGY

-218 AEPWVKIASVGRV
+218 DEPWVKLASVGRV
-231 KGKQVNDADDPYNSW
+231 KGEQVTDADDPYNSW

-252 SECGHV
+252 PECGHV

-297 LTRWFVECG
+297 FTRWFVECG

-332 GECTYDKACP
+332 GECTYGKACP

-350 DLPTERPTIT
+350 DLPTEHPAIT
-360 FSIGTKHTTDEAVA
+360 FSIGTRHTTDEVVA

-390 GRGELD
+390 GKGELD

-448 VVVAHSETNRIHVC
+448 VVVAHSETNRINVC
-462 VNNDFTPNVDDTT
+462 VNNDFTPNADDTT

-606 LLDNQEGR
+606 LLDNREGR
-614 IVIAGLEGYPYTAR
+614 IIITGLEGYPYTAR

-642 GEEDPEYGTGTLLAM
+642 GEEDAEYGTGTDLAM
-657 GLHARNDVTLGSD
+657 GLHSRNGVTLGRD
-670 SGSGTPGNLNEFN
+670 SGSGTSGNLNEFN
-683 KFIKPLKGVI
+683 KFIKPLKGEV
-693 DTSRK
+693 DTSRE
-698 GLCEKDARQVVAT
+698 GLCEGDARQVVAT

-732 LDKLMSDEWDLG
+732 LDKLMTDEWDLG

-763 DTVEFFGYGDGN
+763 DTVKFFGYGDGN
-775 YGFTVDTMPIKYAA
+775 YGFTADTMPIKYAT
-789 NNFAGSTDKSVIGSQ
+789 NRFAGSADKSVIGSQ

-809 MDGNYDDVA
+809 ADGNYNDVA

-829 SMFADDFKKLRMFHG
+829 TMFADDFRKLRMFHG

-849 VTSASALEVSGTPV
+849 VTRASALEVSGTPV
-863 DTNLAS
+863 DTELKS
-869 YFGQWKPKTKPA
+869 YFGHWDPKTKPA
-881 PDVIANKIASAAWL
+881 PDVIVNKIASAAWL

-927 DPVVDVP
+927 DPVVDDP
-934 EPEEPPPPVSGRY
+934 DAETPPPPVSGRY

-1055 VFSIDTIPLI
+1055 VFSIDTVPLI
-1065 DDMAVPSPSDEQKA
+1065 ADMAVPSLDDEQKV

-1087 VYNDESGQ
+1087 AYNDESDQ

-1146 SGVDDGSNITKLI
+1146 SGVDAGSNITKLI

-1164 EAECDMSRE
+1164 EAECDMPPE
-1173 TRTDIIADE
+1173 TRADIIADE

-1196 INYANMESTLH
+1196 INYVNMESTLH

-1260 RQAPMSYLTPLYGA
+1260 RQVPMSYLTPLYGA
-1274 AALEEKIGGA
+1274 AALEEKIDGA

-1289 SLCAPICEWKDVIMH
+1289 SLCAPICEWKDVLMH

-1309 TPMDINPAVVP
+1309 TPMDINPAVVSK
-1320 NLVENAPTTAKN
+1320 LVENAPTTAKN
-1332 IEVENNTDLTT
+1332 IEIENNTDLTT
-1343 SQVSLPRFA
+1343 SQVTLPRFA
-1352 RPYLPVSDG
+1352 RPYLPVSEG

-1376 PVSELAA
+1376 PVAELAA

-1433 DAVLWGQFDFPKKDE
+1433 DAVLWGQFDFPKKGKPE
-1448 PVYIIPPDSFSGS
+1448 CIIPPDSFGDS
-1461 GDKLILS
+1461 GDNTRSYKTIDNCS
-1468 TGEYVSMSDG
+1468 KT
-1478 SLVELG
+1478 

>member
-44 DNNVCDDGDKECL
+44 DTNVCDGDKECL
-57 GKGNPEFPQSRNF
+57 GKGNPEFPQTKNF

-76 DGELPENYVEIATN
+76 DGELPANYVEIATN

-104 YLEADKNSQG
+104 YLEADPNSQG
-114 HYIVTVKGDLSAAFD
+114 RYIVTVKGDLSTAFD

-143 YSVTHVIDTV
+143 YSVTHVIDTDAV
-153 AEIVDGPE
+153 IVDGPE
-161 FNLDETKFIVNI
+161 FNLGETKFIVDI
-173 PNCTIIGHVGAG
+173 PVCTIIGHVGAG

-218 AEPWVKIASVGRV
+218 DEPWVKLASVGRV
-231 KGKQVNDADDPYNSW
+231 KGEQVTDADDPYNSW

-252 SECGHV
+252 PECGHV

-297 LTRWFVECG
+297 FTRWFVECG

-332 GECTYDKACP
+332 GECTYGKACP

-350 DLPTERPTIT
+350 DLPTEHPAIT
-360 FSIGTKHTTDEAVA
+360 FSIGTRHTTDEVVA

-390 GRGELD
+390 GKGELD

-448 VVVAHSETNRIHVC
+448 VVVAHSETNRINVC
-462 VNNDFTPNVDDTT
+462 VNNDFTPNADDTT

-606 LLDNQEGR
+606 LLDNREGR
-614 IVIAGLEGYPYTAR
+614 IIITGLEGYPYTAR

-642 GEEDPEYGTGTLLAM
+642 GEEDAEYGTGTDLAM
-657 GLHARNDVTLGSD
+657 GLHSRNGVTLGRD
-670 SGSGTPGNLNEFN
+670 SGSGTSGNLNEFN
-683 KFIKPLKGVI
+683 KFIKPLKGEV
-693 DTSRK
+693 DTSRE
-698 GLCEKDARQVVAT
+698 GLCEGDARQVVAT

-732 LDKLMSDEWDLG
+732 LDKLMTDEWDLG

-763 DTVEFFGYGDGN
+763 DTVKFFGYGDGN
-775 YGFTVDTMPIKYAA
+775 YGFTADTMPIKYAT
-789 NNFAGSTDKSVIGSQ
+789 NRFAGSADKSVIGSQ

-809 MDGNYDDVA
+809 ADGNYNDVA

-829 SMFADDFKKLRMFHG
+829 TMFADDFRKLRMFHG

-849 VTSASALEVSGTPV
+849 VTRASALEVSGTPV
-863 DTNLAS
+863 DTELKS
-869 YFGQWKPKTKPA
+869 YFGHWDPKTKPA
-881 PDVIANKIASAAWL
+881 PDVIVNKIASAAWL

-927 DPVVDVP
+927 DPVVDDP
-934 EPEEPPPPVSGRY
+934 DAETPPPPVSGRY

-1055 VFSIDTIPLI
+1055 VFSIDTVPLI
-1065 DDMAVPSPSDEQKA
+1065 ADMAVPSLDDEQKV

-1087 VYNDESGQ
+1087 AYNDESDQ

-1146 SGVDDGSNITKLI
+1146 SGVDAGSNITKLI

-1164 EAECDMSRE
+1164 EAECDMPPE
-1173 TRTDIIADE
+1173 TRADIIADE

-1196 INYANMESTLH
+1196 INYVNMESTLH

-1260 RQAPMSYLTPLYGA
+1260 RQVPMSYLTPLYGA
-1274 AALEEKIGGA
+1274 AALEEKIDGA

-1289 SLCAPICEWKDVIMH
+1289 SLCAPICEWKDVLMH

-1309 TPMDINPAVVP
+1309 TPMDINPAVVSK
-1320 NLVENAPTTAKN
+1320 LAENAPTTAKN
-1332 IEVENNTDLTT
+1332 IEIENNTDLTT
-1343 SQVSLPRFA
+1343 SQVTLPRFA
-1352 RPYLPVSDG
+1352 RPYLPVSEG

-1376 PVSELAA
+1376 PVAELAT

-1433 DAVLWGQFDFPKKDE
+1433 DAVLWGQFDFPKKGKPE
-1448 PVYIIPPDSFSGS
+1448 CIIPPDSFGDS
-1461 GDKLILS
+1461 GDNTRSYKTIDNCS
-1468 TGEYVSMSDG
+1468 KK
-1478 SLVELG
+1478 

>member
-44 DNNVCDDGDKECL
+44 DTNVCDGDKECL
-57 GKGNPEFPQSRNF
+57 GKGNPEFPQSKNF

-76 DGELPENYVEIATN
+76 DGELPANYVEIATN

-104 YLEADKNSQG
+104 YLEADPNSQG
-114 HYIVTVKGDLSAAFD
+114 RYIVTVKGDLSTAFD

-143 YSVTHVIDTV
+143 YSVTHVIDTDAV
-153 AEIVDGPE
+153 IVDGPE
-161 FNLDETKFIVNI
+161 FNLGETKFIVDI
-173 PNCTIIGHVGAG
+173 PVCTIIGHVGAG

-218 AEPWVKIASVGRV
+218 DEPWVKLASVGRV
-231 KGKQVNDADDPYNSW
+231 KGEQVTDADDPYNSW

-252 SECGHV
+252 PECGHV

-297 LTRWFVECG
+297 FTRWFVECG

-332 GECTYDKACP
+332 GECTYGKACP

-350 DLPTERPTIT
+350 DLPTEHPAIT
-360 FSIGTKHTTDEAVA
+360 FSIGTRHTTDEVVA

-390 GRGELD
+390 GKGELD

-448 VVVAHSETNRIHVC
+448 VVVAHSETNRINVC
-462 VNNDFTPNVDDTT
+462 VNNDFTPNADDTT

-567 DDVHPFV
+567 DNVHPFV

-606 LLDNQEGR
+606 LLDNREGR
-614 IVIAGLEGYPYTAR
+614 IIITGLEGYPYTAR

-642 GEEDPEYGTGTLLAM
+642 GEEDAEYGTGTDLAM
-657 GLHARNDVTLGSD
+657 GLHSRNGVTLGRD
-670 SGSGTPGNLNEFN
+670 SGSGTSGNLNEFN
-683 KFIKPLKGVI
+683 KFIKPLKGEV
-693 DTSRK
+693 DTSRE
-698 GLCEKDARQVVAT
+698 GLCEGDARQVVAT

-732 LDKLMSDEWDLG
+732 LDKLMTDEWDLG

-763 DTVEFFGYGDGN
+763 DTVKFFGYGDGN
-775 YGFTVDTMPIKYAA
+775 YGFTADTMPIKYAT
-789 NNFAGSTDKSVIGSQ
+789 NRFAGSADKSVIGSQ

-809 MDGNYDDVA
+809 ADGNYNDVA

-829 SMFADDFKKLRMFHG
+829 TMFADDFRKLRMFHG

-849 VTSASALEVSGTPV
+849 VTRASALEVSGTPV
-863 DTNLAS
+863 DTELKS
-869 YFGQWKPKTKPA
+869 YFGHWDPKTKPA
-881 PDVIANKIASAAWL
+881 PDVIVNKIASAAWL

-927 DPVVDVP
+927 DPVVDDP
-934 EPEEPPPPVSGRY
+934 DAETPPPPVSGRY

-1055 VFSIDTIPLI
+1055 VFSIDTVPLI
-1065 DDMAVPSPSDEQKA
+1065 ADMAVPSLDDEQKV

-1087 VYNDESGQ
+1087 AYNDESDQ

-1146 SGVDDGSNITKLI
+1146 SGVDAGSNITKLI

-1164 EAECDMSRE
+1164 EAECDMPPE
-1173 TRTDIIADE
+1173 TRADIIADE

-1196 INYANMESTLH
+1196 INYVNMESTLH

-1260 RQAPMSYLTPLYGA
+1260 RQVPMSYLTPLYGA
-1274 AALEEKIGGA
+1274 AALEEKIDGA

-1289 SLCAPICEWKDVIMH
+1289 SLCAPICEWKDVLMH

-1309 TPMDINPAVVP
+1309 TPMDINPAVVSK
-1320 NLVENAPTTAKN
+1320 LVENAPTTAKN
-1332 IEVENNTDLTT
+1332 IEIENNTDLTT
-1343 SQVSLPRFA
+1343 SQVTLPRFA
-1352 RPYLPVSDG
+1352 RPYLPVSEG

-1376 PVSELAA
+1376 PVAELAA

-1433 DAVLWGQFDFPKKDE
+1433 DAVLWGQFDFPKKGKPE
-1448 PVYIIPPDSFSGS
+1448 CIIPPDSFGDS
-1461 GDKLILS
+1461 GDNTRSYKTIDNCS
-1468 TGEYVSMSDG
+1468 KK
-1478 SLVELG
+1478 

>member
-57 GKGNPEFPQSRNF
+57 GKGNPEFPQSKNF

-90 VASMNGTEITLPVE
+90 VASMTGTEISLPVE
-104 YLEADKNSQG
+104 YLEADRNYQER
-114 HYIVTVKGDLSAAFD
+114 YIVTVKGDLSAAFD
-129 LLTSV
+129 LLTAV

-143 YSVTHVIDTV
+143 YSVTGVIDTD
-153 AEIVDGPE
+153 AEIIDGPE
-161 FNLDETKFIVNI
+161 FNKGETKFTVTV
-173 PNCTIIGHVGAG
+173 PGCGIIGHVGAG
-185 RLAVVLDAADIGY
+185 RLAVVLDASDIGY
-198 VLLTGQTNSAENGLY
+198 VLLTGQENSAENGLY

-218 AEPWVKIASVGRV
+218 DEPWIKLASVGRV
-231 KGKQVNDADDPYNSW
+231 KGEELTEENDPYNYPS
-246 ASLDNT
+246 SLDNT
-252 SECGHV
+252 PECGHV

-267 ADYVE
+267 AEYVE
-272 EKVGDLVANA
+272 KKVGDIVANA

-297 LTRWFVECG
+297 FTRWFVECG

-332 GECTYDKACP
+332 GECTYGKACP
-342 SKRPERSD
+342 PKRPERSD
-350 DLPTERPTIT
+350 ELPTERPTIT
-360 FSIGTKHTTDEAVA
+360 FSIGTKRPADDAEVE
-374 KATLPLD
+374 TLPKD
-381 WPFAECSGF
+381 WPFTECSGF
-390 GRGELD
+390 DSKELD

-408 TEGLRTVG
+408 SQGLRTVG
-416 GLRHEVYDTC
+416 GLSHEVYDTC
-426 PKCGGSGEY
+426 PKCGGSGEF

-448 VVVAHSETNRIHVC
+448 VAVAHSETNRIHVC
-462 VNNDFTPNVDDTT
+462 VNNDFTPNADDTT

-505 QSPDQYGQ
+505 QSPAQYAQ
-513 DAKKNLSAYYEYVSS
+513 NADKQNLSAYYEYVSS

-542 TNVVWHESSKPTE
+542 TNVVWHESSKPNE

-574 DDEGEPLDINTR
+574 DDEGEPLEQNTR

-606 LLDNQEGR
+606 LLENQEGR
-614 IVIAGLEGYPYTAR
+614 IVITGLEGYPYTAR

-642 GEEDPEYGTGTLLAM
+642 GEEDPEYGTGTDLAM
-657 GLHARNDVTLGSD
+657 GLHARNGVTLGSD
-670 SGSGTPGNLNEFN
+670 SGSGTQGNLDEFN
-683 KFIKPLKGVI
+683 KFIKPLKGEV

-732 LDKLMSDEWDLG
+732 LDKLMTDEWDLG

-763 DTVEFFGYGDGN
+763 DTIEFFGYGDGN
-775 YGFTVDTMPIKYAA
+775 YGFTADTMPIKYAA
-789 NNFAGSTDKSVIGSQ
+789 NNFAGSADKSVIGSQ

-809 MDGNYDDVA
+809 ADGNYDDVA

-829 SMFADDFKKLRMFHG
+829 SMFVDDFKKLRMFHG

-849 VTSASALEVSGTPV
+849 ITGACALEVSGEPV
-863 DTNLAS
+863 DTDLES
-869 YFGQWKPKTKPA
+869 YFGSWDPQGEPSS
-881 PDVIANKIASAAWL
+881 DVIANKIASAAWL

-927 DPVVDVP
+927 A
-934 EPEEPPPPVSGRY
+934 PVSDRY
-947 SAGFAGAKYDN
+947 STGFAGAKYDN

-980 SAFAYRSVIS
+980 NAFAYRSVIS

-1035 YLVGSNDYEKWMD
+1035 YLIGSNDYEKWMD

-1055 VFSIDTIPLI
+1055 VFSIDTVPLI
-1065 DDMAVPSPSDEQKA
+1065 ADMAVPSLDDEQKV

-1087 VYNDESGQ
+1087 AYNDESGQ

-1105 FYDEESP
+1105 FYDEETP

-1146 SGVDDGSNITKLI
+1146 NGVKNNNIAKLT
-1159 RLEWP
+1159 RLSWP
-1164 EAECDMSRE
+1164 EDECDMSPE
-1173 TRTDIIADE
+1173 TRSDIIADE
-1182 FMAKSSGSKTVDVN
+1182 FMAKSAESNTVDVN
-1196 INYANMESTLH
+1196 INYVNMESTLH
-1207 TNWSAPPAKVTRN
+1207 TNWSAPPVKVTRN

-1274 AALEEKIGGA
+1274 TALEEKIGGA
-1284 RIWTE
+1284 RIWAE

-1309 TPMDINPAVVP
+1309 TPMDINPAVVSK
-1320 NLVENAPTTAKN
+1320 LVENAPTTAKT
-1332 IEVENNTDLTT
+1332 IEIENNTDLTT
-1343 SQVSLPRFA
+1343 SQVSLPRLA
-1352 RPYLPVSDG
+1352 RPYLPVSEG

-1376 PVSELAA
+1376 PVAELAA

-1390 SVRKHLRPAVSVMDG
+1390 SVRKHLRPAVSVLDG
-1405 TDIPGFRLEQGADD
+1405 SDIPGFALKTNSEDVE
-1419 KDYAVLS
+1419 YAVHS
-1426 RAGGTMG
+1426 RTGGAMG
-1433 DAVLWGQFDFPKKDE
+1433 DAVLWAQFAFPKKGKTE
-1448 PVYIIPPDSFSGS
+1448 YNIPPDSF
-1461 GDKLILS
+1461 
-1468 TGEYVSMSDG
+1468 V
-1478 SLVELG
+1478 

>member
-10 TTIHEYV
+10 TTVHEYV

-44 DNNVCDDGDKECL
+44 DTNVCDGDKECL
-57 GKGNPEFPQSRNF
+57 GKGNPEFPQSKNF

-90 VASMNGTEITLPVE
+90 VASMNGTKITLPVE

-114 HYIVTVKGDLSAAFD
+114 RYIVTVKGDLSTAFD

-143 YSVTHVIDTV
+143 YSVTHVIDTD

-161 FNLDETKFIVNI
+161 FNLGETKFIVDI
-173 PNCTIIGHVGAG
+173 PGCTIIGHVGAG

-231 KGKQVNDADDPYNSW
+231 KGKQVTDADDPYNSW

-332 GECTYDKACP
+332 GECTYGKACP
-342 SKRPERSD
+342 PKRPEHSD

-360 FSIGTKHTTDEAVA
+360 FSIGTRHTTDEGVA

-462 VNNDFTPNVDDTT
+462 VNNDFTANDDDTT
-475 TLKRTYIHLPA
+475 TLKRTYIHLPT

-496 EVTVSLPVV
+496 EVTVSLPVI
-505 QSPDQYGQ
+505 QTPSPYGT

-542 TNVVWHESSKPTE
+542 TNVVWHESSNPNE
-555 RPYVTGKIVIEG
+555 RPYVKGKIVIEG
-567 DDVHPFV
+567 DDVQPFM
-574 DDEGEPLDINTR
+574 DKGDPENGIEPKPLPEENTR

-596 CPRYADVKGA
+596 CPRYADVKGV
-606 LLDNQEGR
+606 LRYNRNGYIE
-614 IVIAGLEGYPYTAR
+614 ITGLEGYPYTAR

-642 GEEDPEYGTGTLLAM
+642 GNEDAEYGTGTDLAM

-670 SGSGTPGNLNEFN
+670 AGSGTRGNLDEFN
-683 KFIKPLKGVI
+683 KFIKPLKGET
-693 DTSRK
+693 DTSRR

-711 VYPTATNTF
+711 VYPTVTNTF

-732 LDKLMSDEWDLG
+732 LDKLMTDEWDLG

-763 DTVEFFGYGDGN
+763 DTVKFFGYGDGN
-775 YGFTVDTMPIKYAA
+775 YGFTADTMPIKYAA
-789 NNFAGSTDKSVIGSQ
+789 NQFAGSADKSVIGSQ

-809 MDGNYDDVA
+809 ADGKYNDVA
-818 SNPVRQARKAV
+818 SNPVRQARKAA
-829 SMFADDFKKLRMFHG
+829 SMLADDFRKLRMFHG

-849 VTSASALEVSGTPV
+849 ITSASALEVSGVPV
-863 DTNLAS
+863 YTGLDT
-869 YFGQWKPKTKPA
+869 YFDNWNPKSKPTS
-881 PDVIANKIASAAWL
+881 DVIGNKIASAGWL

-907 SGQDLSADGNSLIG
+907 SGQDLAADGNSLIG
-921 ANPFVD
+921 ANPFVAGPD
-927 DPVVDVP
+927 A
-934 EPEEPPPPVSGRY
+934 EAPVSDRY
-947 SAGFAGAKYDN
+947 SAGFAGTKYDN

-980 SAFAYRSVIS
+980 NAFAYRSVIS

-1011 AELQKVSVD
+1011 AELQKVSAD

-1035 YLVGSNDYEKWMD
+1035 YLIGSNDYEKWMD

-1055 VFSIDTIPLI
+1055 VFSIDTVPLI
-1065 DDMAVPSPSDEQKA
+1065 ADMAVPSLDDEQKV

-1087 VYNDESGQ
+1087 AYNDESEQ

-1119 MLRKMVSPYGSKM
+1119 LLRKMVSPYGSKM

-1146 SGVDDGSNITKLI
+1146 NGVKNNNNNNIAKLT
-1159 RLEWP
+1159 RLSWP
-1164 EAECDMSRE
+1164 EDECDMSSE
-1173 TRTDIIADE
+1173 TRSDIIADE
-1182 FMAKSSGSKTVDVN
+1182 FMAKSSGSNTVDVN

-1207 TNWSAPPAKVTRN
+1207 MNWSAPPAKVTRN
-1220 WYEKLA
+1220 WYENLA

-1289 SLCAPICEWKDVIMH
+1289 SLCAPICEWKDVLMH

-1309 TPMDINPAVVP
+1309 TPMDINPAVVSK
-1320 NLVENAPTTAKN
+1320 LVENAPTTAKN
-1332 IEVENNTDLTT
+1332 IEIENNTDLTT

-1352 RPYLPVSDG
+1352 RPYLPVSEG
-1361 GLGLNAPCDVNGKTA
+1361 GLGLNAPCDVNGNTA
-1376 PVSELAA
+1376 PVDELAA

-1390 SVRKHLRPAVSVMDG
+1390 SVRKHLRPAVSVLDG
-1405 TDIPGFRLEQGADD
+1405 SDIPGFALKTNSEDVE
-1419 KDYAVLS
+1419 YAVHS

-1433 DAVLWGQFDFPKKDE
+1433 DAVLWAQFAFPRKGKTE
-1448 PVYIIPPDSFSGS
+1448 YNIPPDSF
-1461 GDKLILS
+1461 
-1468 TGEYVSMSDG
+1468 V
-1478 SLVELG
+1478 

>member
-44 DNNVCDDGDKECL
+44 DTNVCDGDKECL
-57 GKGNPEFPQSRNF
+57 GKGNPEFPQSKNF

-104 YLEADKNSQG
+104 YLEADPNAQDR
-114 HYIVTVKGDLSAAFD
+114 YIVTVKGDLSTAFD

-143 YSVTHVIDTV
+143 YSVTHVIDTDAV
-153 AEIVDGPE
+153 IVDGPE
-161 FNLDETKFIVNI
+161 FNLGETKFIVDI
-173 PNCTIIGHVGAG
+173 PGCTIIGHVGAG

-218 AEPWVKIASVGRV
+218 DEPWVKLASVGRV
-231 KGKQVNDADDPYNSW
+231 KGEPLAEEDNPYNYPS
-246 ASLDNT
+246 SLDNST
-252 SECGHV
+252 ECGHV

-267 ADYVE
+267 AEYVE

-282 IHPMSVPGDLSGAGQ
+282 IHPIAVPGDLSGAGQ
-297 LTRWFVECG
+297 MTRWFVECG

-332 GECTYDKACP
+332 GECTYGNAC
-342 SKRPERSD
+342 SAKRPGRSD
-350 DLPTERPTIT
+350 GLPVERPTIT
-360 FSIGTKHTTDEAVA
+360 FSIGTKRPAAGETVE
-374 KATLPLD
+374 TLPKD
-381 WPFAECSGF
+381 WPFAESSAYTSGD
-390 GRGELD
+390 LD

-408 TEGLRTVG
+408 SQGLRTVG
-416 GLRHEVYDTC
+416 GLQHEIYDTC
-426 PKCGGSGEY
+426 PKCGGSGEF
-435 EGDLCPMCDGEGE
+435 EGDMCPMCDGEGE
-448 VVVAHSETNRIHVC
+448 VVVGHSETNRIHVC
-462 VNNDFTPNVDDTT
+462 VNNDFTANDDDTT
-475 TLKRTYIHLPA
+475 TLKRTYIHLPT

-496 EVTVSLPVV
+496 EVTVSLPVIPTP
-505 QSPDQYGQ
+505 SPYGA

-542 TNVVWHESSKPTE
+542 TNVVWHESNKIDE
-555 RPYVTGKIVIEG
+555 RPYMTGKIDIVG
-567 DDVHPFV
+567 DDVQPFMSKG
-574 DDEGEPLDINTR
+574 DPENGIEPQPLLENTR

-606 LLDNQEGR
+606 LTKNEEGHIR
-614 IVIAGLEGYPYTAR
+614 IEGLEGYPYTAR
-628 LRDTRMRICGVAYI
+628 LRDTRMRICGVAYLDPGDD
-642 GEEDPEYGTGTLLAM
+642 GEATGTDLLM
-657 GLHARNDVTLGSD
+657 GLHSRNPVTLGSD
-670 SGSGTPGNLNEFN
+670 AGSGTQGNLDEFN
-683 KFIKPLKGVI
+683 KFIKPLKGEV

-720 PWALVGRHKMKH
+720 PWAIVGRHKMKH
-732 LDKLMSDEWDLG
+732 LDKLMTDEWDLG

-775 YGFTVDTMPIKYAA
+775 YGFTADTMPIKYAA
-789 NNFAGSTDKSVIGSQ
+789 NNFAGSADKSVIGSQ

-809 MDGNYDDVA
+809 ADGDYNDVA

-849 VTSASALEVSGTPV
+849 ITGACALEVSGEPV
-863 DTNLAS
+863 DTDLES
-869 YFGQWKPKTKPA
+869 YFGSWDPQGEPSS
-881 PDVIANKIASAAWL
+881 DVIANKIASAAWL

-927 DPVVDVP
+927 TTASD
-934 EPEEPPPPVSGRY
+934 RY

-980 SAFAYRSVIS
+980 NAFAYRSVIS

-1035 YLVGSNDYEKWMD
+1035 YLIGSNDYEKWMD

-1055 VFSIDTIPLI
+1055 VFSIDTVPLI
-1065 DDMAVPSPSDEQKA
+1065 ADMAVPSLDDEQKV

-1087 VYNDESGQ
+1087 AYNDESEQ

-1146 SGVDDGSNITKLI
+1146 NGVKNNNIAKLT
-1159 RLEWP
+1159 RLSWP
-1164 EAECDMSRE
+1164 EDECDMSPE
-1173 TRTDIIADE
+1173 TRSDIIADE
-1182 FMAKSSGSKTVDVN
+1182 FMAKSAGSNTVDVN

-1274 AALEEKIGGA
+1274 AALEEKIAGA

-1289 SLCAPICEWKDVIMH
+1289 SLCAPICEWKDVLMH

-1309 TPMDINPAVVP
+1309 TPMDINPAVVSK
-1320 NLVENAPTTAKN
+1320 LVENAPTTAKN
-1332 IEVENNTDLTT
+1332 IEIENNTDLTT
-1343 SQVSLPRFA
+1343 SQVSLSRFA

-1361 GLGLNAPCDVNGKTA
+1361 GLGLNAPCDVNGNTA
-1376 PVSELAA
+1376 PVAELAA

-1433 DAVLWGQFDFPKKDE
+1433 DAVLWGQFAFPKKGKTE
-1448 PVYIIPPDSFSGS
+1448 YIIPPDSFGDS

-1478 SLVELG
+1478 SLVELR

>member
-44 DNNVCDDGDKECL
+44 DTNVCDGDKECL
-57 GKGNPEFPQSRNF
+57 GKGNPEFPQSKNF

-76 DGELPENYVEIATN
+76 DGELPANYVEIATN

-104 YLEADKNSQG
+104 YLEADPNSQG
-114 HYIVTVKGDLSAAFD
+114 RYIVTVKGDLSTAFD

-143 YSVTHVIDTV
+143 YSVTHVIDTDAV
-153 AEIVDGPE
+153 IVDGPE
-161 FNLDETKFIVNI
+161 FNLGETKFIVDI
-173 PNCTIIGHVGAG
+173 PVCTIIGHVGAG

-218 AEPWVKIASVGRV
+218 DEPWVKLASVGRV
-231 KGKQVNDADDPYNSW
+231 KGEQVTDADDPYNSW

-252 SECGHV
+252 PECGHV

-297 LTRWFVECG
+297 FTRWFVECG

-332 GECTYDKACP
+332 GECTYGKACP

-350 DLPTERPTIT
+350 DLPTEHPAIT
-360 FSIGTKHTTDEAVA
+360 FSIGTRHTTDEVVA

-390 GRGELD
+390 GKGELD

-448 VVVAHSETNRIHVC
+448 VVVAHSETNRINVC
-462 VNNDFTPNVDDTT
+462 VNNDFTPNADDTT

-606 LLDNQEGR
+606 LLDNREGC
-614 IVIAGLEGYPYTAR
+614 IIITGLEGYPYTAR

-642 GEEDPEYGTGTLLAM
+642 GEEDAEYGTGTDLAM
-657 GLHARNDVTLGSD
+657 GLRSRNGVTLGRD
-670 SGSGTPGNLNEFN
+670 SGSGTSGNLNEFN
-683 KFIKPLKGVI
+683 KFIKPLKGEV
-693 DTSRK
+693 DTSRE
-698 GLCEKDARQVVAT
+698 GLCEGDARQVVAT

-732 LDKLMSDEWDLG
+732 LDKLMTDEWDLG

-763 DTVEFFGYGDGN
+763 DTVKFFGYGDGN
-775 YGFTVDTMPIKYAA
+775 YGFTADTMPIKYAT
-789 NNFAGSTDKSVIGSQ
+789 NRFAGSADKSVIGSQ

-809 MDGNYDDVA
+809 ADGNYDDVA

-829 SMFADDFKKLRMFHG
+829 SMFADDFRKLRMFHG

-849 VTSASALEVSGTPV
+849 ITGACALEVSGEPV
-863 DTNLAS
+863 DTDLES
-869 YFGQWKPKTKPA
+869 YFGSWDPQGEPS
-881 PDVIANKIASAAWL
+881 PDVIANTIASAAWL

-927 DPVVDVP
+927 DPVVDDP
-934 EPEEPPPPVSGRY
+934 DAETPPPPVSGRY

-1055 VFSIDTIPLI
+1055 VFSIDTVPLI
-1065 DDMAVPSPSDEQKA
+1065 ADMAVPSLDDEQKV

-1087 VYNDESGQ
+1087 AYNDESEQ

-1146 SGVDDGSNITKLI
+1146 NGVKNNNIAKLT
-1159 RLEWP
+1159 RLSWP
-1164 EAECDMSRE
+1164 EDECDMSPE
-1173 TRTDIIADE
+1173 TRSDIIADE
-1182 FMAKSSGSKTVDVN
+1182 FMAKSAGSNTVDVN

-1207 TNWSAPPAKVTRN
+1207 TNWSAPPAKVSRN

-1260 RQAPMSYLTPLYGA
+1260 RQVPMSYLTPLYGA
-1274 AALEEKIGGA
+1274 AALEEKIDGA

-1289 SLCAPICEWKDVIMH
+1289 SLCAPICEWKDVLMH

-1309 TPMDINPAVVP
+1309 TPMDINPAVVSK
-1320 NLVENAPTTAKN
+1320 LVENAPTTAKN
-1332 IEVENNTDLTT
+1332 IEIENNTDLTT
-1343 SQVSLPRFA
+1343 SQVTLPRFA

-1376 PVSELAA
+1376 PVAELAA

-1433 DAVLWGQFDFPKKDE
+1433 DAVLWGQFDFPKKGKTE
-1448 PVYIIPPDSFSGS
+1448 CIIPPDSFGDS
-1461 GDKLILS
+1461 GDNTRSYKTIDNCS
-1468 TGEYVSMSDG
+1468 KK
-1478 SLVELG
+1478 

>member
-70 SVEMDT
+70 SVEM
-76 DGELPENYVEIATN
+76 GNELPDDLDYVEVATN
-90 VASMNGTEITLPVE
+90 VSSLVGTEIQLPVE
-104 YLEADKNSQG
+104 YLKGVGENVDDYKYQ
-114 HYIVTVKGDLSAAFD
+114 VTVNGDI
-129 LLTSV
+129 SV
-134 QFANAGYDD
+134 AINAMIGKSIDFINAGYDD
-143 YSVTHVIDTV
+143 YSITGITTTE
-153 AEIVDGPE
+153 ARIIDGPE
-161 FNLDETKFIVNI
+161 FVDGATMFTTSV
-173 PNCTIIGHVGAG
+173 PDCTIDSTCGRVGPG
-185 RLAVVLDAADIGY
+185 RLAIAIDAFQIGY
-198 VLLTGQTNSAENGLY
+198 VLLTNQDNPAENGLY
-213 KVTGE
+213 EVTGE
-218 AEPWVKIASVGRV
+218 DEPWVKIASVGRV
-231 KGKQVNDADDPYNSW
+231 KGEQVTDADDPYNSW

-252 SECGHV
+252 PECGHV

-267 ADYVE
+267 AEYVE

-297 LTRWFVECG
+297 FTRWFVECG

-332 GECTYDKACP
+332 GECTYGKAC
-342 SKRPERSD
+342 SAKRPERSD
-350 DLPTERPTIT
+350 DLPTEHPAIT
-360 FSIGTKHTTDEAVA
+360 FSIGTKHTTDEVVA

-390 GRGELD
+390 GNGELD

-403 TPAHL
+403 SPAHL
-408 TEGLRTVG
+408 TQGLRSVG

-426 PKCGGSGEY
+426 PKCGGSGEF
-435 EGDLCPMCDGEGE
+435 EGDMCPMCDGEGE

-462 VNNDFTPNVDDTT
+462 VNNDFTPNADDTT

-513 DAKKNLSAYYEYVSS
+513 DAEKNLSAYYEYVSS

-542 TNVVWHESSKPTE
+542 TNVVWHESSNPNE
-555 RPYVTGKIVIEG
+555 RPYVKGEIVIEG
-567 DDVHPFV
+567 EDVHPFV
-574 DDEGEPLDINTR
+574 DDEGMALDKNTR

-606 LLDNQEGR
+606 LIDNKEGR
-614 IVIAGLEGYPYTAR
+614 IVITGLEGYPYTAR

-642 GEEDPEYGTGTLLAM
+642 GEEDAEYGTGTDLAM
-657 GLHARNDVTLGSD
+657 GLHARNAVTLGSD

-683 KFIKPLKGVI
+683 KFIKPLKGEV
-693 DTSRK
+693 DTSRE
-698 GLCEKDARQVVAT
+698 GLCEGDARQVVAT

-732 LDKLMSDEWDLG
+732 LDKLMTDEWDLG

-775 YGFTVDTMPIKYAA
+775 YGFTADTMPIRYSA
-789 NNFAGSTDKSVIGSQ
+789 NKFAGSADKSVIGSQ

-809 MDGNYDDVA
+809 ADGNYNDVA
-818 SNPVRQARKAV
+818 SNPVRQARKAA
-829 SMFADDFKKLRMFHG
+829 SMLADDFRKLRMFHG

-849 VTSASALEVSGTPV
+849 VTSASALEVSDTPV
-863 DTNLAS
+863 DTDLES
-869 YFGQWKPKTKPA
+869 YFSNWNPQGDPSSNVTG
-881 PDVIANKIASAAWL
+881 NKIASAAWL

-900 LPEYVII
+900 LPKYVII

-927 DPVVDVP
+927 A
-934 EPEEPPPPVSGRY
+934 PVSDRY
-947 SAGFAGAKYDN
+947 SAEFAGNKYDN

-980 SAFAYRSVIS
+980 RAFAYRSVIS

-1020 KWKNSINYDITSPYD
+1020 KWKNSLSYDITSPYD
-1035 YLVGSNDYEKWMD
+1035 YLIGSNDYEKWMD

-1055 VFSIDTIPLI
+1055 VFSIDTVPLI
-1065 DDMAVPSPSDEQKA
+1065 DDMAVPSLPDEQKV

-1087 VYNDESGQ
+1087 AYNDESGQ

-1146 SGVDDGSNITKLI
+1146 KNGVTNTITELT
-1159 RLEWP
+1159 RLSWP
-1164 EAECDMSRE
+1164 EDECDMSPE
-1173 TRTDIIADE
+1173 TRSDIIADE
-1182 FMAKSSGSKTVDVN
+1182 FMAKSAGSNTVDVN

-1231 DFAGP
+1231 EFAGP

-1309 TPMDINPAVVP
+1309 TPMDINPAVVS

-1361 GLGLNAPCDVNGKTA
+1361 GLGLNAPCDVNGKAA
-1376 PVSELAA
+1376 PVAELAA

-1405 TDIPGFRLEQGADD
+1405 TDIPGFRLEPGVDD

-1433 DAVLWGQFDFPKKDE
+1433 DAVLWGQFDFPKKNKT
-1448 PVYIIPPDSFSGS
+1448 VYNIPPDSFGDS

-1468 TGEYVSMSDG
+1468 TGEYVMTDDG
-1478 SLVELG
+1478 SLIELR

>member
-70 SVEMDT
+70 SVEMGNEIPD
-76 DGELPENYVEIATN
+76 DLQYVEVATN
-90 VASMNGTEITLPVE
+90 VASLVGTEIQLPVE
-104 YLEADKNSQG
+104 YLKGVGENVDDYKYQ
-114 HYIVTVKGDLSAAFD
+114 VTVLGDI
-129 LLTSV
+129 SV
-134 QFANAGYDD
+134 AINTMIAKTMAVRFINAGYDD
-143 YSVTHVIDTV
+143 YSVTKITTT
-153 AEIVDGPE
+153 AASIIDGPE
-161 FNLDETKFIVNI
+161 FVEGGTKFTTRISDCKIDSVH
-173 PNCTIIGHVGAG
+173 GRVGPG
-185 RLAVVLDAADIGY
+185 RLAIVIDATQLEY
-198 VLLTGQTNSAENGLY
+198 VLLTNQGNPAENGLY

-218 AEPWVKIASVGRV
+218 DEPWVKIASVGRV
-231 KGKQVNDADDPYNSW
+231 KGEQVTDADDPYNSW

-252 SECGHV
+252 PECGHV

-267 ADYVE
+267 AEYVE

-297 LTRWFVECG
+297 FTRWFVECG

-332 GECTYDKACP
+332 GECTYGKACP
-342 SKRPERSD
+342 AKRPERSD

-360 FSIGTKHTTDEAVA
+360 FSIGTRHTTDEATA

-390 GRGELD
+390 GKGELD

-426 PKCGGSGEY
+426 LKCGGSGEY
-435 EGDLCPMCDGEGE
+435 EGDMCPMCDGEGE

-462 VNNDFTPNVDDTT
+462 VNNDFTPNADDTT

-505 QSPDQYGQ
+505 QSPDQYGH

-614 IVIAGLEGYPYTAR
+614 IVITGLEGYPYTTR

-642 GEEDPEYGTGTLLAM
+642 GEEDAEYGTGTDLAM
-657 GLHARNDVTLGSD
+657 GLHSRNGVTLGSD
-670 SGSGTPGNLNEFN
+670 SGSGTSGNLNEFN
-683 KFIKPLKGVI
+683 KFIKPLKGEV
-693 DTSRK
+693 DTSRE
-698 GLCEKDARQVVAT
+698 GLCEGDARQVVAT

-720 PWALVGRHKMKH
+720 PWAIVGRHKMKH
-732 LDKLMSDEWDLG
+732 LDKLMTDEWDLG

-775 YGFTVDTMPIKYAA
+775 YGFTADTMPIKYAT
-789 NNFAGSTDKSVIGSQ
+789 NKFAGSADKSVIGSQ

-809 MDGNYDDVA
+809 ADGDYNDVA

-849 VTSASALEVSGTPV
+849 ITGACALEVSGEPV
-863 DTNLAS
+863 DTDLES
-869 YFGQWKPKTKPA
+869 YFGSWDPQGEPSS
-881 PDVIANKIASAAWL
+881 DVIANKIASAAWL

-927 DPVVDVP
+927 TLASD
-934 EPEEPPPPVSGRY
+934 RY
-947 SAGFAGAKYDN
+947 STGFAGAKYDN

-980 SAFAYRSVIS
+980 NAFAYRSVIS

-998 AVTHELYGDANRV
+998 AVTHELYEDANRV

-1020 KWKNSINYDITSPYD
+1020 KWKNSISYDITSPYD
-1035 YLVGSNDYEKWMD
+1035 YLIGSNDYEKWMD

-1055 VFSIDTIPLI
+1055 VFSIDTVPLI
-1065 DDMAVPSPSDEQKA
+1065 ADMAVPSLDDEQKV

-1087 VYNDESGQ
+1087 VYNDESEQ
-1095 ELTFTATNLP
+1095 ELAFTATNLP
-1105 FYDEESP
+1105 FYDEESS

-1146 SGVDDGSNITKLI
+1146 NGVKNNNIAKLT
-1159 RLEWP
+1159 RLSWP
-1164 EAECDMSRE
+1164 EDECDMSPE
-1173 TRTDIIADE
+1173 TRSDIIADE
-1182 FMAKSSGSKTVDVN
+1182 FMAKSAGSNTVDVN

-1260 RQAPMSYLTPLYGA
+1260 RQTPMSYLTPLYGA

-1289 SLCAPICEWKDVIMH
+1289 SLCAPICEWKDVLMH

-1309 TPMDINPAVVP
+1309 TPMDINPAVVS

-1376 PVSELAA
+1376 PVAELAA

-1405 TDIPGFRLEQGADD
+1405 TDIPGFRLEQGTDN

-1433 DAVLWGQFDFPKKDE
+1433 DAVLWGQFDFPKKGKTE
-1448 PVYIIPPDSFSGS
+1448 YVIPPDSFGDS

-1478 SLVELG
+1478 SLVELR

>member
-44 DNNVCDDGDKECL
+44 DTNVCDGDKECL
-57 GKGNPEFPQSRNF
+57 GKGNPEFPQSKNF

-104 YLEADKNSQG
+104 YLEADPNSQG
-114 HYIVTVKGDLSAAFD
+114 RYIVTVKGDLSTAFD

-143 YSVTHVIDTV
+143 YSVTHVIDTDAV
-153 AEIVDGPE
+153 IVDGPE
-161 FNLDETKFIVNI
+161 FNLGETKFIVDI

-198 VLLTGQTNSAENGLY
+198 ALLTGQTNSAENGLY

-218 AEPWVKIASVGRV
+218 DEPWVKIASVGRV
-231 KGKQVNDADDPYNSW
+231 KGERVTDADDPYNSW

-252 SECGHV
+252 PECGHV

-297 LTRWFVECG
+297 FTRWFVECG

-322 EGFGLGGYMS
+322 EGFGIGGYMS
-332 GECTYDKACP
+332 GECTYGKVCP
-342 SKRPERSD
+342 SKRHERSD

-360 FSIGTKHTTDEAVA
+360 FSIGTRHTTDEVVA

-390 GRGELD
+390 GKGELD

-408 TEGLRTVG
+408 SQGLRTVG
-416 GLRHEVYDTC
+416 GLQHEIYDTC
-426 PKCGGSGEY
+426 PKCGGSGEF
-435 EGDLCPMCDGEGE
+435 EGDMCPMCDGEGE
-448 VVVAHSETNRIHVC
+448 VVVGHSETNRIHVC
-462 VNNDFTPNVDDTT
+462 VNNDFTANDDDTT
-475 TLKRTYIHLPA
+475 TLKRTYIHLPT

-496 EVTVSLPVV
+496 EVTVSLPVM
-505 QSPDQYGQ
+505 QTPSPYGA

-542 TNVVWHESSKPTE
+542 TNVVWHESNKIDE
-555 RPYVTGKIVIEG
+555 RPYMTGKIDIAG
-567 DDVHPFV
+567 DDVQPFMDKGDPENDV
-574 DDEGEPLDINTR
+574 EPQPLPVNTR

-606 LLDNQEGR
+606 LTKNEEGHIR
-614 IVIAGLEGYPYTAR
+614 IEGLEGYPYTAR
-628 LRDTRMRICGVAYI
+628 LRDTRMRICGVAYLDPDDD
-642 GEEDPEYGTGTLLAM
+642 GEATGTDLLM
-657 GLHARNDVTLGSD
+657 GLHSRNPVTLGSD
-670 SGSGTPGNLNEFN
+670 VGSGTQGNLDEFN
-683 KFIKPLKGVI
+683 KFIKPLKGEV

-732 LDKLMSDEWDLG
+732 LDKLMTDEWDLG

-775 YGFTVDTMPIKYAA
+775 YGFTADTMPIKYAA
-789 NNFAGSTDKSVIGSQ
+789 NQFAGSADKSVIGSQ

-809 MDGNYDDVA
+809 ADGKYNDVA
-818 SNPVRQARKAV
+818 RNPVRQARKAA
-829 SMFADDFKKLRMFHG
+829 SMLADDFRKLRMFHG

-849 VTSASALEVSGTPV
+849 ITSASALEVSDVPV
-863 DTNLAS
+863 YTGLDT
-869 YFGQWKPKTKPA
+869 YFDNWNPKSKPTS
-881 PDVIANKIASAAWL
+881 DVIGNKIASAGWL

-907 SGQDLSADGNSLIG
+907 SGQDLAADGNSLIG
-921 ANPFVD
+921 ANPFVAGPD
-927 DPVVDVP
+927 A
-934 EPEEPPPPVSGRY
+934 EAPVSDRY
-947 SAGFAGAKYDN
+947 SAGFAGTKYDN

-980 SAFAYRSVIS
+980 RAFAYRSVIS

-998 AVTHELYGDANRV
+998 AVTHELYEDANRV

-1035 YLVGSNDYEKWMD
+1035 YLAGSNDYEKWMD

-1055 VFSIDTIPLI
+1055 VFSIDTVPLI
-1065 DDMAVPSPSDEQKA
+1065 DDMDVPPLSSEQEA

-1087 VYNDESGQ
+1087 VYNGESEQ

-1105 FYDEESP
+1105 FYDEETP

-1146 SGVDDGSNITKLI
+1146 TGVDDDSTITKLI

-1164 EAECDMSRE
+1164 ETECDMSPE
-1173 TRTDIIADE
+1173 TRSDIIADE
-1182 FMAKSSGSKTVDVN
+1182 FMAKARDTKTVDVN

-1274 AALEEKIGGA
+1274 TALEEKIGGA

-1289 SLCAPICEWKDVIMH
+1289 SLCAPICEWKDVLMH

-1320 NLVENAPTTAKN
+1320 KLVENAPTTAKN

-1343 SQVSLPRFA
+1343 SQVYLPRFA
-1352 RPYLPVSDG
+1352 RPYLPVSEG
-1361 GLGLNAPCDVNGKTA
+1361 GLGLNAPCDVNGNTA
-1376 PVSELAA
+1376 PVAELAA

-1390 SVRKHLRPAVSVMDG
+1390 SVRKHLRPAVSAMDG
-1405 TDIPGFRLEQGADD
+1405 TDIPGFRLEQGVDN

-1433 DAVLWGQFDFPKKDE
+1433 DAVLWGQFAFPKKGKTE
-1448 PVYIIPPDSFSGS
+1448 YNIPPDSF
-1461 GDKLILS
+1461 
-1468 TGEYVSMSDG
+1468 V
-1478 SLVELG
+1478 